1 MVRSNS
7 SPVGVF
13 DSGIGG
19 LTVMQA
25 LQDALPH
32 EQFVYL
38 GDTARVPYGLKSPQ
52 TVVRYTLRIAD
63 YLYGLNVKMLV
74 VACNTASA
82 HAMEALQQA
91 YPDLPVVGVV
101 EPGAE
106 AAYALSR
113 RKHIAV
119 LATAGTIQSA
129 AYRRALEKRGEVI
142 VVDQACPLL
151 VPLAEE
157 GWIDD
162 EVTRL
167 VAERYLGGIRD
178 AGVDT
183 AILGCTH
190 YPLLKETLAAVLG
203 KDIVLVDSAHTT
215 ATWVAAM
222 LRRKGL
228 ETTSAEPGRSRYLL
242 TDAATRFVAV
252 GERFLGHGLGDIEL
266 VDL

>member
-1 MVRSNS
+1 MDHSDG
-7 SPVGVF
+7 SPIGVF

-19 LTVMQA
+19 LTVLQA
-25 LQDALPH
+25 LQQQLPR
-32 EQFVYL
+32 ENFVYL
-38 GDTARVPYGLKSPQ
+38 GDTARVPYGLKSPE

-63 YLYGLNVKMLV
+63 YLVRQGIKMLV

-82 HAMEALQQA
+82 HAIPALRQT

-106 AAYALSR
+106 AAYTTSV

-129 AYRRALEKRGEVI
+129 AYRKALENLGEVT
-142 VVDQACPLL
+142 VVDQPCPLL

-157 GWIDD
+157 GWVDD
-162 EVTRL
+162 EVTWL
-167 VAERYLGGIRD
+167 VAQRYLDEVRR

-190 YPLLKETLAAVLG
+190 YPLLKDVLARVLG
-203 KDIVLVDSAHTT
+203 DEIQLVDSAHTT
-215 ATWVAAM
+215 ATWVASL
-222 LRRKGL
+222 LRRRTL
-228 ETTSAEPGRSRYLL
+228 ENTTAEPGESRYLL
-242 TDAATRFVAV
+242 TDSATRFVSV
-252 GERFLGHGLGDIEL
+252 GERFLGRHLGDIEL